1 MKLMLSGEGPTDLGV
16 MRPEAGGTR
25 FVPGPMA
32 WIVDRLA
39 ENRLG
44 YSLLELA
51 EAGGDALRV
60 VHKTE
65 LAQHARSGPTLLP
78 GLKRGKGTAFYFRNA
93 QVLGRL
99 AQTQQAESGEPVL
112 AVLFR
117 DGDGT
122 RSVPSHEWQD
132 KFDSMVNGFKQ
143 AGFDAGVPMVPR
155 PKSEA
160 WLLCGLK
167 TQPYQHCGELEDAPG
182 NDGSPHNLKNRL
194 KALNGG
200 IEPSADV
207 QAGWIRDGTVDP
219 RRIDMPSFEAFR
231 RELDRACGAALTRNT
246 NDRTQAGAA

>member
-1 MKLMLSGEGPTDLGV
+1 VKLMLAGEGPTDLGV
-16 MRPEAGGTR
+16 MRPEAGGAR

-32 WIVDRLA
+32 WVVDQLV
-39 ENRLG
+39 EDQLG

-51 EAGGDALRV
+51 EVGGDVVRA

-78 GLKRGKGTAFYFRNA
+78 GLKRGKGTALYFRNA
-93 QVLGRL
+93 EVLGRL
-99 AQTQQAESGEPVL
+99 ALAQQAESQEPVL

-122 RSVPSHEWQD
+122 RSVPSREWQD

-167 TQPYQHCGELEDAPG
+167 AQPYQHCGELEDAPG
-182 NDGSPHNLKNRL
+182 NDGSPNNLKARL

-200 IEPSADV
+200 IDPSADV
-207 QAGWIRDGTVDP
+207 QAGWICDGTVDP
-219 RRIDMPSFEAFR
+219 RRIDMPSFAAFQQ
-231 RELDRACGAALTRNT
+231 ELDRACSAALTRNT
-246 NDRTQAGAA
+246 HDRTQAGAA